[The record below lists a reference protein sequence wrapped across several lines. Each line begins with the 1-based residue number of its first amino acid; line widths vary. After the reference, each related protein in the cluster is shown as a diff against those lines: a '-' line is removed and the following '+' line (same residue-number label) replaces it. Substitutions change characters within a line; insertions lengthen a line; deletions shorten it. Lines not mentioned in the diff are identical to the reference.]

1 MGTGGAPKQVMSL
14 GYVMDRGI
22 NVGPALAVG
31 SITFTPRGTC
41 WDPIS
46 KQSVISDSQ
55 WDPLPDTNEVHVALN
70 RKKING
76 LRRVPRITAC
86 SQSKIHKIK
95 KKLYYY
101 IKYFIYIYIHNS
113 FFIIIANNRDHSHP
127 CTSRASTYSGGGGGG
142 GNRVACWMAGLDLH
156 VTPSYLICPV
166 TVIIISDSTSFYPM
180 KYLEVFINIKQYY
193 LKNINY
199 NPI

>member
-1 MGTGGAPKQVMSL
+1 MGGETGGGAPKQVMSL

-95 KKLYYY
+95 KRLYYY
-101 IKYFIYIYIHNS
+101 IKYYIYIYI
-113 FFIIIANNRDHSHP
+113 FIIPSSSSSPIIVITRTLAHHEP
-127 CTSRASTYSGGGGGG
+127 VLTVG
-142 GNRVACWMAGLDLH
+142 VAVGEAIG
-156 VTPSYLICPV
+156 
-166 TVIIISDSTSFYPM
+166 
-180 KYLEVFINIKQYY
+180 
-193 LKNINY
+193 
-199 NPI
+199 